1 MRVPIAAR
9 LLFVLMP
16 SLPML
21 AAVPPPH
28 HQAGVPPRRT
38 SVAVREDAF
47 LINGQ
52 PTLKGRVWRG
62 HGLEGLLPNS
72 RMVQGT
78 FDDLNPDT
86 RARWAYPDTMSW
98 DAARNTREFVAAMP
112 EWRRHG
118 LLAVTL
124 NLQGGSPE
132 GYSQGQPWHNSA
144 ITEDG
149 ALRPEYMGRVERILD
164 EADRLGMAVILGLF
178 YFGQDE
184 RLRDE
189 PAIARAVDNAVAW
202 VLGKG
207 YRNVLIEINNE
218 CNVRYDHAILQ
229 PARVHDLITR
239 AKGITRGGRRL
250 LVSTSY
256 GGGTLPGP
264 EVLAASDFVLLHG
277 NGVSNPDR
285 IAEMVRQT
293 RQLPAFTPKPIVFN
307 EDDHY
312 DFDKPWNNFV
322 AATSVYASWGFF
334 DFRRKGEALEEGY
347 QSVPVVWAVS
357 SVRKRGFFSLLRE
370 MTGGR

>member
-1 MRVPIAAR
+1 
-9 LLFVLMP
+9 
-16 SLPML
+16 
-21 AAVPPPH
+21 
-28 HQAGVPPRRT
+28 
-38 SVAVREDAF
+38 
-47 LINGQ
+47 
-52 PTLKGRVWRG
+52 
-62 HGLEGLLPNS
+62 
-72 RMVQGT
+72 
-78 FDDLNPDT
+78 
-86 RARWAYPDTMSW
+86 
-98 DAARNTREFVAAMP
+98 
-112 EWRRHG
+112 
-118 LLAVTL
+118 
-124 NLQGGSPE
+124 
-132 GYSQGQPWHNSA
+132 
-144 ITEDG
+144 
-149 ALRPEYMGRVERILD
+149 
-164 EADRLGMAVILGLF
+164 MAVILGLF

-229 PARVHDLITR
+229 PARVHELITR

-322 AATSVYASWGFF
+322 AATSVHASWGFF